1 MALALA
7 VAAAMPAVVAVMA
20 VALLAVTVIMAAVLA
35 LMGPTVMKVA
45 VVAEMAVAMTV
56 MLAMVLLAVGV
67 RAAAM
72 VEALAVVAE
81 METGF
86 SSKSP
91 PQLPGAKHSALN
103 LTKMLTL
110 PTQARTWLPSMR
122 YVVVAWQLR
131 SLPHLVPVLGRCPF
145 ALLWWRWWLR

>member
-1 MALALA
+1 MTGDDGGAGAGGGGACDYGGGSGAGNGGGGGAGGWLALT
-7 VAAAMPAVVAVMA
+7 VVAVMPA
-20 VALLAVTVIMAAVLA
+20 VAV
-35 LMGPTVMKVA
+35 
-45 VVAEMAVAMTV
+45 
-56 MLAMVLLAVGV
+56 
-67 RAAAM
+67 AM
-72 VEALAVVAE
+72 VEALAVVTS
-81 METGF
+81 MKTGF